1 MPEKSTTNKSSA
13 ARRKPA
19 RPAKRAG
26 KSGARPVKSAP
37 AKPKAAKPVMMKSA
51 PAKPGSVKLAVAKP
65 GSVKLAVAKPGLAK
79 AAVVRS
85 AGADV
90 SRNGKLAAVTGS
102 KRAATPAAPISAE
115 SGKKTVKPA
124 GGTTRQV
131 EKPAQVATPVSPPRE
146 KSAGGAAMGKVD
158 RSRAAAPGKA
168 VAARRPVIA
177 PEPVDL
183 SGDSGLSRKD
193 LEQFRGMLL
202 EKRSQL
208 VGDMSTMRDEALR
221 SNSQSSGDLSSMPI
235 HMADLG
241 TDNFEQEFTL
251 GLIEGGQQE
260 LREID
265 AALDRIEKR
274 TYGLCLATGKP
285 IGKARLKAQP
295 WAKYCYEYML
305 EQERGKIRRY

>member
-1 MPEKSTTNKSSA
+1 MPEKSAARKTSA
-13 ARRKPA
+13 ARRSSTKPGA
-19 RPAKRAG
+19 RAG
-26 KSGARPVKSAP
+26 KPAPRPGKPAAAKSAAARDTKP
-37 AKPKAAKPVMMKSA
+37 AP
-51 PAKPGSVKLAVAKP
+51 
-65 GSVKLAVAKPGLAK
+65 
-79 AAVVRS
+79 
-85 AGADV
+85 
-90 SRNGKLAAVTGS
+90 SRNGKPAAAPDA
-102 KRAATPAAPISAE
+102 KRAAKPAAPSSSGSAKP
-115 SGKKTVKPA
+115 STNAKPA
-124 GGTTRQV
+124 RS
-131 EKPAQVATPVSPPRE
+131 ASRRADTPVRPAKPVTPPRE
-146 KSAGGAAMGKVD
+146 KAVGAAPANIKPAKAPAVSRGK
-158 RSRAAAPGKA
+158 

-177 PEPVDL
+177 PEPVVF
-183 SGDSGLSRKD
+183 SGDSGLNRKD
-193 LEQFRGMLL
+193 LEMFREMLL

>member
-1 MPEKSTTNKSSA
+1 MN
-13 ARRKPA
+13 
-19 RPAKRAG
+19 
-26 KSGARPVKSAP
+26 
-37 AKPKAAKPVMMKSA
+37 
-51 PAKPGSVKLAVAKP
+51 
-65 GSVKLAVAKPGLAK
+65 
-79 AAVVRS
+79 
-85 AGADV
+85 
-90 SRNGKLAAVTGS
+90 
-102 KRAATPAAPISAE
+102 
-115 SGKKTVKPA
+115 
-124 GGTTRQV
+124 
-131 EKPAQVATPVSPPRE
+131 
-146 KSAGGAAMGKVD
+146 
-158 RSRAAAPGKA
+158 
-168 VAARRPVIA
+168 
-177 PEPVDL
+177 
-183 SGDSGLSRKD
+183 RKD
-193 LEQFRGMLL
+193 LEMFREMLL